1 MPTCSDL
8 IKGNKKPNRLTLNTK
23 SSGFFVLMDFFIIFV
38 EFFDI
43 WYKYNRDV
51 GESGYPASFGT
62 KRTRKFES
70 CHPDDYVFLAQR

>member
-1 MPTCSDL
+1 MLTCSDL

-51 GESGYPASFGT
+51 GESGTPLRLGRRELVGSNPAIPTITS
-62 KRTRKFES
+62 S
-70 CHPDDYVFLAQR
+70 